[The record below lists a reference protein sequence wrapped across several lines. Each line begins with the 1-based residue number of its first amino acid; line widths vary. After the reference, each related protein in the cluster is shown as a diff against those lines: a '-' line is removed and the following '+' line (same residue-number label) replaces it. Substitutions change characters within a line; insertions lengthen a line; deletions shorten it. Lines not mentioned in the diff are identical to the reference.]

1 MTSVTGEVLLTAGV
15 IVLLF
20 LAWRLWWNDAVI
32 ASAQTSAAG
41 GHSSRW
47 SAAGTPAPEPAA
59 PVVRAEPKRTG
70 TVIGVLRVPRFGTS
84 YVRTIAQGTGT
95 AELSTF
101 QLGIG
106 HYTGTQ
112 MPGQIGNFAIAG
124 HRSAYGGAMHLI
136 DRLRPGDPIIVET
149 RDGWYTYRFE
159 ARRVVKPTAVSAIA
173 AVPFKPRATPEKRM
187 ITLTTCTPLYSTAL
201 RYVATGVLE
210 SFRAR
215 TSAKGPA

>member
-1 MTSVTGEVLLTAGV
+1 MSVTGEILLTAGV
-15 IVLLF
+15 VVVLF
-20 LAWRLWWNDAVI
+20 LAWKLWWNDAII

-41 GHSSRW
+41 RHSLQW
-47 SAAGTPAPEPAA
+47 ATAEGTPAPPAPK
-59 PVVRAEPKRTG
+59 PVVRPEPKRAG
-70 TVIGVLRVPRFGTS
+70 TVIGVLRVPRFGAS
-84 YVRTIAQGTGT
+84 YVRTIAEGTTT

-101 QLGIG
+101 QLGVG

-112 MPGQIGNFAIAG
+112 MPGQVGNFAIAG

-159 ARRVVKPTAVSAIA
+159 ARRVVKPTAITAIA
-173 AVPFKPRATPEKRM
+173 AVPFKPDATPKERM

-210 SFRAR
+210 SFRPR
-215 TSAKGPA
+215 TGAAGSR